1 MVAVVTDSAASLPN
15 GLAAELGIEVVPMY
29 LRLGQESLRD
39 QGDPGPFYDRL
50 RAQPVSAST
59 ASPSPGDFAEA
70 FSRVPGEEVLC
81 VTVSASV
88 SAIHQTARL
97 AADMVDKRVAVVDS
111 GSASMAEGF
120 VAVEA
125 ARSIRQGA
133 TLEEAAERAMAVV
146 RRVRLLAALDT
157 LDFLRRS
164 GRVSWIASS
173 AGTMLRIKPV
183 FRFAGGRI
191 EAVARPR
198 TRRRA
203 LDRVAAEAT
212 GDIRGRRAHLAA
224 VHADAEADARDLL
237 ERVSAET
244 EVVERHVAGFTPAMG
259 VHTGPGV
266 VGLAYF
272 CD

>member
-1 MVAVVTDSAASLPN
+1 VVAVVTDSAASLPN

-29 LRLGQESLRD
+29 LRLGEESVRD
-39 QGDPGPFYDRL
+39 EGDPGPFYDRL

-70 FSRVPGEEVLC
+70 FSRVAGDEVLC

-97 AADMVDKRVAVVDS
+97 AAEMVDKRVEVVDS
-111 GSASMAEGF
+111 GSASMAQGF

-125 ARSIRQGA
+125 ARSVRRGG
-133 TLEEAAERAMAVV
+133 TLEEAVQRAGDVA

-157 LDFLRRS
+157 LEFLRRS
-164 GRVSWIASS
+164 GRVGWVASS

-183 FRFAGGRI
+183 FRFSGGRI

-203 LDRVAAEAT
+203 LDRLAVEAIHDV
-212 GDIRGRRAHLAA
+212 GGRRAHLAA
-224 VHADAEADARDLL
+224 VHADAEADARELL
-237 ERVSAET
+237 ERVSAEA
-244 EVVERHVAGFTPAMG
+244 EVVESHVAGFTPAMG